1 MKRQIQRRETA
12 DDSYETAEIAG
23 EDVEAAQKTT
33 GDSSQDDLRK
43 QHIKTTALVA
53 GIVVLL
59 ILLLLLPMR
68 KNRRLRRGTR
78 VKEKR
83 TGKKDRKLLWG
94 TIIISMILSLMV
106 FYVLYNANNKYMTE
120 RRKGHTRNSL
130 RRRFLRQPSGL
141 LSFQGMGILSGCA
154 AYPRG

>member
-1 MKRQIQRRETA
+1 MKREIASENGVEFEKALVEETDTEEETA

-68 KNRRLRRGTR
+68 KNRRLRKGDRG
-78 VKEKR
+78 E
-83 TGKKDRKLLWG
+83 GEEDR
-94 TIIISMILSLMV
+94 
-106 FYVLYNANNKYMTE
+106 
-120 RRKGHTRNSL
+120 
-130 RRRFLRQPSGL
+130 
-141 LSFQGMGILSGCA
+141 
-154 AYPRG
+154 